1 MDYNK
6 KEELD
11 YVEKSNNLDTLHKK
25 VNKINSKP
33 KVSEKVIFDKT
44 KKK

>member
-11 YVEKSNNLDTLHKK
+11 YVEKSTTLDKLHKK

>member
-11 YVEKSNNLDTLHKK
+11 YLEKSNNLDTLHKK

-33 KVSEKVIFDKT
+33 KEKVIFDKT